1 MKNIRCESVERAKNV
16 IVQAMPASSLPLL
29 NMAHL
34 LPQRRQSA
42 ATRAMINLLTADA

>member
-1 MKNIRCESVERAKNV
+1 MKSFVCESVERAKNV
-16 IVQAMPASSLPLL
+16 IVLAMQASSLLLL

-34 LPQRRQSA
+34 LPQCRQSA